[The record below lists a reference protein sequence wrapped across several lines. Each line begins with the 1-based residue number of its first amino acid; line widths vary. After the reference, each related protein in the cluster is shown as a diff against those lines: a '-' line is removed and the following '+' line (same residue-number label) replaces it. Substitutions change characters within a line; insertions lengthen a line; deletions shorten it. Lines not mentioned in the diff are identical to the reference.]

1 MRTGTGLFLLGILT
15 VVQFRQLPALGPVC
29 LLALPAILSL
39 RFRQLRPA
47 AWYICGFFWA
57 WLVSGTLLQ
66 RQFSPE
72 LEGVQSVI
80 HGHVSSMPSTFDYSM
95 QFDFQVDKL
104 YDGQGK
110 RQNSPGKIR
119 LNWYRPYPAIT
130 AGQRL
135 VLEVRLKRPHG
146 YMNPHGFD
154 YEAWLYQQ
162 RIRATGYVRRNI
174 TGTNTEQRRFSI
186 HAFRQTV
193 RDRMDQVGQGT
204 ASDALLLALTIGD
217 QSRISKQQRQ
227 VLAATGTGH
236 LLSIS
241 GLHIGLIAAFGFF
254 LTRWLWPVW
263 PGAVNLLPVPRM
275 ACLVALLVALVYA
288 ALAGFT
294 VPVQRSLIMIVVF
307 VLPGISNRQTSAAD
321 SYALALLAV
330 LVYDPLAVLSTSFWL
345 SFGAVLIIMLVPV
358 TLTPG
363 TNFPLLR
370 RWLRMQTYI
379 FIGLISILAVW
390 FNQVPLTGLL
400 ANMIAIPWVSF
411 VTVPL
416 VLCGAVLL
424 ILYEP
429 LGSLLLKASGK
440 SLDLLWPVLEYLAE
454 LDQLMIT
461 ISEPSIFALGTALA
475 GTALLLLPAG
485 MPARWLGLFWCLPLF
500 FPRVDIAAHAEFET
514 VILDVG
520 QGLAV
525 VVRTRNHLL
534 LYDTGPGFTSG
545 FNTGWAV
552 IVPYLRSTGINKI
565 DLIIQSHADSDHIGG
580 LVDVLDTIQVR
591 AVLSS
596 VPDKIDFDS
605 VKSCERGQ
613 KWVWDGVTFEIL
625 SPDRNSRLAGNNASC
640 VLKAGNGRN
649 SVLIPGDIERQT
661 ELLMLEQIDSPVNS
675 AILIAPHHGS
685 ATSSTTGFIR
695 SVRPEHVIFSAGFLN
710 RYRLPKQDI
719 IDRYTQAGAKTLNT
733 ADTGA
738 ISIQFGKKGYSIVTE
753 RERSSRYWNFGK

>member
-15 VVQFRQLPALGPVC
+15 VVQFSKLPTLGPVC
-29 LLALPAILSL
+29 MLALPALLSY
-39 RFRQLRPA
+39 RFRLLRPVI
-47 AWYICGFFWA
+47 WYICGFFWA

-72 LEGVQSVI
+72 LEGVDSVI
-80 HGHVSSMPSTFDYSM
+80 HGYVSSLPSTLDFSM
-95 QFDFQVDKL
+95 QFDFQVDQL
-104 YDGQGK
+104 YDRQGN
-110 RQNSPGKIR
+110 RYDSPGKIR

-154 YEAWLYQQ
+154 YEAWLFQQ
-162 RIRATGYVRRNI
+162 RIRATGYVRRSI
-174 TGTNTEQRRFSI
+174 TDTLAEQRRFSI
-186 HAFRQTV
+186 NAIRQNL
-193 RDRMDQVGQGT
+193 RERMDLVGQGN
-204 ASDALLLALTIGD
+204 ASSALLIALTIGD
-217 QSRISKQQRQ
+217 QSRISKDQRQ
-227 VLAATGTGH
+227 ILAATGTGH

-263 PGAVNLLPVPRM
+263 PGTVYFLPVPRM
-275 ACLVALLVALVYA
+275 ACLVSLLAALVYA

-307 VLPGISNRQTSAAD
+307 VMPGLNNRQTSGAD

-345 SFGAVLIIMLVPV
+345 SFGAVLIIMLVP
-358 TLTPG
+358 G
-363 TNFPLLR
+363 TMTSWKNHPLMR
-370 RWLRMQTYI
+370 RWLRLQIYI
-379 FIGLISILAVW
+379 FIGLISLLAVW
-390 FNQVPLTGLL
+390 FNQLPLTSLL

-411 VTVPL
+411 VSVPL
-416 VLCGAVLL
+416 VLCGAALLL
-424 ILYEP
+424 IYEP
-429 LGSLLLKASGK
+429 LGSLLLYASGK
-440 SLDLLWPVLEYLAE
+440 SLDLIWPGLAYLAE

-461 ISEPSIFALGTALA
+461 IPEASMFALGAALA
-475 GTALLLLPAG
+475 GTALLFLPAG
-485 MPARWLGLFWCLPLF
+485 IPARWLGLFWFLPLF
-500 FPRVDIAAHAEFET
+500 FPRVDIPALAEFET
-514 VILDVG
+514 VVLDVG

-552 IVPYLRSTGINKI
+552 IVPYLRSKGINEI
-565 DLIIQSHADSDHIGG
+565 DLIVQSHADSDHIGG
-580 LVDVLDTIQVR
+580 LVDVLDAIQVR
-591 AVLSS
+591 HILTS
-596 VPDKIDFDS
+596 VPDKVDFPS

-613 KWVWDGVTFEIL
+613 QWNWDGVTFEIL
-625 SPDRNSRLAGNNASC
+625 SPGKNSGLAGNNASC

-649 SVLIPGDIERQT
+649 SILIPGDIERQA
-661 ELLMLEQIDSPVNS
+661 EMLLLEQAESPVNT

-685 ATSSTTGFIR
+685 TTSSTAGFIR
-695 SVRPEHVIFSAGFLN
+695 SVRSDHVIFSAGFLN
-710 RYRLPKQDI
+710 RFRLPKQDI
-719 IDRYTQAGAKTLNT
+719 IDRYIQTGANTLIT

-738 ISIQFGKKGYSIVTE
+738 ISIQFDKKGYSIVTE
-753 RERSSRYWNFGK
+753 RGRSSRYWNFGQ